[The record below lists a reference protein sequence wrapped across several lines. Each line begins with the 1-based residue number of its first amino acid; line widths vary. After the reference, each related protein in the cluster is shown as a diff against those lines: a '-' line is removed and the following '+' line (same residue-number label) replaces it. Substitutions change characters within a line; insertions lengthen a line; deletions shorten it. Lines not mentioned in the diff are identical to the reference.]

1 MDAQCD
7 KLAMVVGGTK
17 LATLATV
24 DVSWRKAE
32 NLAKFRVWSN
42 VPEGSTVV
50 TEGTQIALQHSL
62 G

>member
-24 DVSWRKAE
+24 DVS
-32 NLAKFRVWSN
+32 
-42 VPEGSTVV
+42 
-50 TEGTQIALQHSL
+50 
-62 G
+62 